1 MTTNIILVTIF
12 VLLVGFLYS
21 KEHFI
26 TTTTAAATTTTAAAT
41 TTTAAATTTTAAVTT
56 TTAAATTTT
65 ALLDD
70 INNIAEDV
78 LAEEEEE
85 AAEAEAEAEEEAE
98 DDVEEEEFPE
108 IKEIQEPIMPLL
120 NYDKTYNSFTDDK
133 YAEVTFK
140 ETENKM
146 VDRNEVIKPDIP
158 ELNEIK
164 PFPCRTL
171 EHTWDYMGV
180 HNIEQTQ
187 DKCIGVNTAI
197 QPQPIDVYFHP
208 YAQSSSL

>member
-26 TTTTAAATTTTAAAT
+26 TTTAATTTAAT
-41 TTTAAATTTTAAVTT
+41 TTATATTAATTA
-56 TTAAATTTT
+56 

-70 INNIAEDV
+70 INNIVDDV
-78 LAEEEEE
+78 LAEEE
-85 AAEAEAEAEEEAE
+85 AEEEA
-98 DDVEEEEFPE
+98 DVEEEGFPE
-108 IKEIQEPIMPLL
+108 IKAIQEPIMPLL
-120 NYDKTYNSFTDDK
+120 NYDTTYNSFTDDK

-171 EHTWDYMGV
+171 EHTWDYTGV
-180 HNIEQTQ
+180 HNVEQSQ
-187 DKCIGVNTAI
+187 DKCIGVDSAI

-208 YAQSSSL
+208 YNQ